1 MSSAAQIGSPMLPP
15 SGDQP
20 FIENSGRSCGVKFQP
35 TIFCRSKVSLPRCE
49 PHSAARGSP
58 WELLECVLEMLG
70 TLTRDEP
77 DESIVNICIKNI
89 ISLALHIY
97 KEKAKIDVMIACIK
111 VLCHSNKALKAEI
124 LASLQWFLF
133 KHFRF

>member
-1 MSSAAQIGSPMLPP
+1 
-15 SGDQP
+15 
-20 FIENSGRSCGVKFQP
+20 
-35 TIFCRSKVSLPRCE
+35 
-49 PHSAARGSP
+49 
-58 WELLECVLEMLG
+58 MLG

-111 VLCHSNKALKAEI
+111 VLCHSIKALKAEI
-124 LASLQWFLF
+124 LASLQWFMF